1 MLLLYSHFL
10 KKSLQFANFYRLL
23 LRCKV
28 LRFFVFLFVWSS
40 IHSIGILFFAGRKY
54 VGLVV
59 VSNKE
64 REETFAVSLQDIFTN
79 LHEIFN
85 TGSTIKVNCIKY
97 RYITPVLLKNCSFHI
112 FLNRSNFAF
121 ACFFL
126 LFFLI
131 FQLKKSLYDVYAYA
145 MALTY
150 TVHLTWSRVCWPFS

>member
-1 MLLLYSHFL
+1 MLLLYSNFL
-10 KKSLQFANFYRLL
+10 KKSLQLANFYRFL

-28 LRFFVFLFVWSS
+28 LRFFVFLFVWSC

-97 RYITPVLLKNCSFHI
+97 RYITPVLLKKLFISHLFEQIKLCLCLFLSF
-112 FLNRSNFAF
+112 
-121 ACFFL
+121 
-126 LFFLI
+126 FFLI